1 MTNPIFL
8 TWRSS
13 EDAMPRPRAVARV
26 AASLVL
32 IAGVA
37 ATVPRA
43 LLDVLQQRRDEDN
56 IRRLAA
62 REGCSID
69 DARRLYRL
77 ARRDGYGAAHRS
89 VFGGR
94 GAQEAAPGPGSAA
107 DPRGAEAAEPPV
119 IQAAAPEPRV
129 AEAET
134 V

>member
-1 MTNPIFL
+1 MTNPISL
-8 TWRSS
+8 PWRSS
-13 EDAMPRPRAVARV
+13 EDAMPRPRAVARA

-62 REGCSID
+62 REDCSID
-69 DARRLYRL
+69 DARRLYVL
-77 ARRDGYGAAHRS
+77 ARRDGYGAAHRA

-94 GAQEAAPGPGSAA
+94 SAPEAAPAS
-107 DPRGAEAAEPPV
+107 DDAEPSEIP
-119 IQAAAPEPRV
+119 AAAPEPRV